1 MTDLFPLSITPDEA
15 VFLYRS
21 IRLTFTV
28 SEKSRLLTAVFD
40 NDPTRPHTVA
50 DWLHAEE
57 IRDLLV
63 YFCFNTKESIKVIR
77 SGGKLIFQQGLLTVE
92 A

>member
-1 MTDLFPLSITPDEA
+1 MTDLIPISITSDEA

-21 IRLTFTV
+21 IRLTFTI
-28 SEKSRLLTAVFD
+28 SDASRTLTAVFY
-40 NDPTRPHTVA
+40 NDPTRPHTAV

-63 YFCFNTKESIKVIR
+63 YFGFNTKESIEVIR
-77 SGGKLIFQQGLLTVE
+77 SGGKLIFQQGLLVVDT
-92 A
+92 

>member
-1 MTDLFPLSITPDEA
+1 MTDLVPVSITDEA
-15 VFLYRS
+15 AVFMYRS
-21 IRLTFTV
+21 IRLEFSASPT
-28 SEKSRLLTAVFD
+28 SRVLTAVFD
-40 NDPTRPHTVA
+40 NDPTRPHTAA

-63 YFCFNTKESIKVIR
+63 YFGFNTKDCIEVTR
-77 SGGKLIFQQGLLTVE
+77 SGGKLVFQLGLLTVE

>member
-1 MTDLFPLSITPDEA
+1 MTDLIPISITSDEA

-28 SEKSRLLTAVFD
+28 SETSRLLTAVFD
-40 NDPTRPHTVA
+40 NDPTRTHTAA
-50 DWLHAEE
+50 DWLHAGE

-63 YFCFNTKESIKVIR
+63 YFGFNTKESIEVIW